1 MIYTIDEIKKDLQQ
15 LSVEQFYTKYIVRSD
30 NWYFEKIL
38 SIPLAEQDKLTDEYK
53 LIISNGL
60 NISINSIT
68 MVGSGKIGFSLS
80 PSDKLFS
87 PFNTDET
94 VRKVSDLDIAIVSDS
109 IFNKFWDLFRKGYR
123 GHMDDWYK
131 NFVFGEIYRGYIN
144 ETIIENIDTCR
155 KEWTRMIANVK
166 KKLYEELYIKHEIH
180 FRIYR
185 SWEDFEEYNI
195 QSIKRIQRELNDV

>member
-38 SIPLAEQDKLTDEYK
+38 SVPLAEQDKLTDEYK

-87 PFNTDET
+87 PFN
-94 VRKVSDLDIAIVSDS
+94 K
-109 IFNKFWDLFRKGYR
+109 
-123 GHMDDWYK
+123 
-131 NFVFGEIYRGYIN
+131 
-144 ETIIENIDTCR
+144 
-155 KEWTRMIANVK
+155 
-166 KKLYEELYIKHEIH
+166 
-180 FRIYR
+180 
-185 SWEDFEEYNI
+185 
-195 QSIKRIQRELNDV
+195 